1 MLPVEPLISRSA
13 GVHRRNSYRKRNLSC
28 ENEVRPT
35 FSFCRVGRHGLTYI
49 PAPVQFSFPQRTFIA
64 MGDGSFVRIKAV
76 QYHVNEKH
84 EELRSKKATFSA
96 TLDHDDPS
104 ILQYLPPVGADEY
117 TQEQPA
123 SAPTQE
129 LPLEPPEL
137 PPELA
142 SELPPQL
149 PPELSSLFSS
159 TDQVP
164 WEDMLN
170 LYRESGP
177 KHSGIWPVVPPWY
190 RVAIIGAG
198 VAGLRTAMLLQYMGI
213 PYKIFEASNRP
224 GGRVFTYH
232 FSSRPEE
239 DPQGKHDYYDV
250 GAMRFPD
257 NDANRQTYKLF
268 KKLDLSTKEIPYVFS
283 RDENIRLYNG
293 QC

>member
-1 MLPVEPLISRSA
+1 
-13 GVHRRNSYRKRNLSC
+13 
-28 ENEVRPT
+28 
-35 FSFCRVGRHGLTYI
+35 
-49 PAPVQFSFPQRTFIA
+49 
-64 MGDGSFVRIKAV
+64 MGDGSSVRIKVA

-84 EELRSKKATFSA
+84 EELKSKKATFSA
-96 TLDHDDPS
+96 TLDHDDPY

-123 SAPTQE
+123 TALSQE
-129 LPLEPPEL
+129 LPLEPPPDPPSVL

-142 SELPPQL
+142 SELPPHL

-159 TDQVP
+159 TDHVP
-164 WEDMLN
+164 WEDMLS
-170 LYRESGP
+170 LYRESRPEHPGKRP
-177 KHSGIWPVVPPWY
+177 IVPPWY

-198 VAGLRTAMLLQYMGI
+198 VAGLRTAMLLQWMGI

-232 FSSRPEE
+232 FASKPEE
-239 DPQGKHDYYDV
+239 NPQGKHDYYDV

-257 NDANRQTYKLF
+257 NDANQATYKLF
-268 KKLDLSTKEIPYVFS
+268 KELGLSTKEIPYVYS
-283 RDENIRLYNG
+283 IDENIRLYNG